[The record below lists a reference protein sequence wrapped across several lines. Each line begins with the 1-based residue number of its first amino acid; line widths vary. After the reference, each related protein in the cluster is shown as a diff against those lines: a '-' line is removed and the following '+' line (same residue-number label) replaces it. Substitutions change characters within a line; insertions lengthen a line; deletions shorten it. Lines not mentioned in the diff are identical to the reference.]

1 MTINV
6 KYVISKNKC
15 IEAILYETNFINLQK
30 Y

>member
-6 KYVISKNKC
+6 KYVIWKNKC